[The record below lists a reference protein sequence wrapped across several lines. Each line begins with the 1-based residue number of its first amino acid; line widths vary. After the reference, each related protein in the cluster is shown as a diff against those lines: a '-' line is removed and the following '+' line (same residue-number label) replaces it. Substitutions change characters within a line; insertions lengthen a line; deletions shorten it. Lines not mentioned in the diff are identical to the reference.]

1 MGRTEPDSSARPAIL
16 DLSHTPLPAL
26 IQANLV
32 AYMRLFAGLP
42 GMVMHDADTFWFV
55 SHRPAPGDT
64 ILRTRWPDGD
74 VAARIDATLAAIGW
88 HLNEV
93 GWMLFPGDQPAGLG
107 KMLAA
112 RGMPGGPGGYWLWAD
127 LTRPSPAPVAPAGFR
142 LVPVRDDRALTEWVR
157 LSEAGFGCDLACY
170 YDAYARHGYGPEAFS
185 FHYLGYHNDTPVAS
199 GTLLDAGGSA
209 ALYDISTPP
218 AYRRQGFGRALT
230 HALLQEIHA
239 RGHASTWI
247 WSSEMARSL
256 YKDLGFVEADFGVRE
271 HRWRR
276 A

>member
-1 MGRTEPDSSARPAIL
+1 MARAGAETSAWPAIL
-16 DLSHTPLPAL
+16 DLSHTPLPAQ
-26 IQANLV
+26 IQANLI

-55 SHRPAPGDT
+55 SNRPAPGDT
-64 ILRTRWPDGD
+64 ILRTRWPADE
-74 VAARIDATLAAIGW
+74 VAARIEATLTAIGQ
-88 HLNEV
+88 HLDEV

-107 KMLAA
+107 ERLAA
-112 RGMPGGPGGYWLWAD
+112 RGLAGGPGGYWLWAD
-127 LTRPSPAPVAPAGFR
+127 LTRLAAAPVVPAGFR
-142 LVPVRDDRALTEWVR
+142 LVLVRDDRALAEWVR

-170 YDAYARHGYGPEAFS
+170 YEAYGRHGYGSDAFS

-218 AYRRQGFGRALT
+218 AYRRQGFGGALT
-230 HALLQEIHA
+230 HALLREIHA
-239 RGHASTWI
+239 RGYASTWI

-256 YKDLGFVEADFGVRE
+256 YKHLGFVEADFGVRE
-271 HRWRR
+271 YKWRR